1 MLQDPVRGPA
11 FGICQITCPETTMM
25 KSKQSHLMVFV
36 LLLIIQVSSCDKN
49 SKPYQYSDE
58 QLENLTLTSLA
69 KVNDYP
75 PIHYMIADSFGKSVI
90 IEFLDD
96 EMKVIS
102 NTGPWQVA
110 TNFIFSEFDD
120 SGQAECW
127 RYQKA
132 CSILEDFNGSVTNS
146 SAMEILEK
154 VSRANTN
161 LVDCL

>member
-1 MLQDPVRGPA
+1 
-11 FGICQITCPETTMM
+11 
-25 KSKQSHLMVFV
+25 
-36 LLLIIQVSSCDKN
+36 
-49 SKPYQYSDE
+49 
-58 QLENLTLTSLA
+58 
-69 KVNDYP
+69 
-75 PIHYMIADSFGKSVI
+75 MIADSSGKSVI

-154 VSRANTN
+154 VSRTNTIWSIVYN
-161 LVDCL
+161 MSSGDISIATGSEFSNSLHYDLYD